1 MKFGRKQKMKIAYF
15 KSFGAFLDGETGNDE
30 DNILLPNNQ
39 LKEEENL
46 KEGDEVEV
54 FIYKD
59 SEDRLIATRENPY
72 IQVGDIG
79 ELEVQ
84 DVTKIG
90 SFLNMGLD
98 RDLFLPYKEQ
108 LHEVNVGDRFLVT
121 MYVDKTG
128 RLTASM
134 YIEDALLSESNY
146 KVDDMVQ
153 GTVYSLNPDLGAKV
167 AVDNKYKALLPLYE
181 MNENIE
187 VGSKIKARVAR
198 ITEEGNLDISFRK
211 AAYMQMDDDS
221 SFILEKLQN
230 EYKGFMPLNDKSDP
244 DAIKSKL
251 NMSKNAFK
259 RAVGRLLKQGTI
271 SIEKD
276 GIKLK

>member
-1 MKFGRKQKMKIAYF
+1 MEIGRVQEMKVAYF
-15 KSFGAFLDGETGNDE
+15 KSFGAFLDGETGNEE

-39 LKEEENL
+39 FNEEDNL
-46 KEGDEVEV
+46 KEGDEVKV

-59 SEDRLIATRENPY
+59 SEDRLIATRETPY

-79 ELEVQ
+79 ELEVL

-90 SFLNMGLD
+90 SFLNMGLN

-108 LHEVNVGDRFLVT
+108 LHEVHVGDRFLVT

-128 RLTASM
+128 RLSASM
-134 YIEDALLSESNY
+134 YIEDVLLTDSNY

-153 GTVYSLNPDLGAKV
+153 GTVYSINPDLGAKV
-167 AVDNKYKALLPLYE
+167 AIDNKFKALLPLYE

-187 VGSKIKARVAR
+187 VGSKIKARVSR
-198 ITEEGNLDISFRK
+198 ITEEGKLDISFRK

-230 EYKGFMPLNDKSDP
+230 KYSGFMPLNDKSAP
-244 DAIKSKL
+244 EAIKSEL
-251 NMSKNAFK
+251 NMSKNSFK
-259 RAVGRLLKQGTI
+259 RAVGRLLKQGKITI
-271 SIEKD
+271 ENN
-276 GIKLK
+276 GVKLK

>member
-15 KSFGAFLDGETGNDE
+15 KSFGAFLDGETGNEE

-230 EYKGFMPLNDKSDP
+230 EYKGFMPLNDKSAP